1 MGSGEP
7 ENWFFKN
14 NFYPWGYGNPG
25 ESRQIVD
32 RMGKLLIKCQGKKK
46 ALAGKGSSLILALI
60 IKDNLIEPVI
70 IAEGFKINLEA
81 NFSPWFDKQFQ
92 QNRFPSIF
100 DRI

>member
-1 MGSGEP
+1 
-7 ENWFFKN
+7 
-14 NFYPWGYGNPG
+14 
-25 ESRQIVD
+25 
-32 RMGKLLIKCQGKKK
+32 MGKLLIKCQGKKK